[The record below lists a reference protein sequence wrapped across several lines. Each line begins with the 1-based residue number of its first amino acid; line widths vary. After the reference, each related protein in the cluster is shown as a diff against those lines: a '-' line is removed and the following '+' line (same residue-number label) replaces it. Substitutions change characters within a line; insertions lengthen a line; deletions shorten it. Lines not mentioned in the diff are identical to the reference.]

1 MTAPTRWTDL
11 RRYTSARVAL
21 GRAGNG
27 LPTAAHLAFQAD
39 HAAARD
45 AVHAALDVEALL
57 ADLGRP
63 ASVVR
68 SAAPDRATYLL
79 RPDLG
84 RSLHPECQLEPQPG
98 CIAVVIADGLSATAA
113 QRHAAGLVALL
124 GHHGPIVIATQA
136 RVALGDAIGAALQAE
151 QAKIAIGAGG
161 LTGVGL
167 GDGRQK
173 LGFLPE
179 IHSDFI
185 FANIGEELG
194 LVATLSVVLAFFL
207 IAVCGLYI
215 AYRARDQFGC
225 LLVVGVTTL
234 ICYQAIFNLF
244 VVTSLL
250 PNKGLALPFISAG
263 GSSLLAMMIG
273 VGMLLS
279 VARQAEP
286 AKIAA
291 AEIVTNDNPFAA
303 KAA

>member
-63 ASVVR
+63 ATVVR

-113 QRHAAGLVALL
+113 QRHAAALVALL

-151 QAKIAIGAGG
+151 AVLVLIGERPG
-161 LTGVGL
+161 LSSADSLGAYLTWQPKPGRTDAERNCVSNIRPDGL
-167 GDGRQK
+167 P
-173 LGFLPE
+173 LPE
-179 IHSDFI
+179 
-185 FANIGEELG
+185 AAAKL
-194 LVATLSVVLAFFL
+194 
-207 IAVCGLYI
+207 
-215 AYRARDQFGC
+215 RW
-225 LLVVGVTTL
+225 
-234 ICYQAIFNLF
+234 
-244 VVTSLL
+244 
-250 PNKGLALPFISAG
+250 
-263 GSSLLAMMIG
+263 LLAEMRRLRLSG
-273 VGMLLS
+273 VALKDEQPVYGKS
-279 VARQAEP
+279 IEVE
-286 AKIAA
+286 
-291 AEIVTNDNPFAA
+291 TT
-303 KAA
+303 